1 MCIIKPNKNFSKF
14 LAFVILLLSF
24 VSLPSRA
31 QKKKVKI
38 AKWQT
43 EPIKIDGEIEQE
55 IDPFN
60 LYNKET
66 KLAYS
71 IANDASHI
79 YLSFKVIDEFTQIKI
94 LRAGLTVMIDT
105 LGKRKHSISISYP
118 LQGYASTNNTNP
130 REKKPDFEEVKAIFR
145 AMPQRM
151 KLSGFKSGNG
161 TSNTINA
168 NGVAVYINWDEN
180 KDLIYEI
187 SIPINSFWGNEV
199 TASKAS
205 KTIALNVIIN
215 ALDKSNVSNSR
226 PANAGGSRPAGGGS
240 PGGGGRPPGVG
251 GPPSGAG
258 ANNLD
263 AYNRLFSEQKM
274 HTKFRLSIN

>member
-1 MCIIKPNKNFSKF
+1 MSMYLINKLMNITKIIA
-14 LAFVILLLSF
+14 LILLFTFSISF
-24 VSLPSRA
+24 KTRA
-31 QKKKVKI
+31 QKKKIKI

-43 EPIKIDGEIEQE
+43 EPIKVDGEIEQK

-60 LYNKET
+60 LYDKET
-66 KLAYS
+66 KLAYF

-79 YLSFKVIDEFTQIKI
+79 YLSFKVIDELTQIKI
-94 LRAGLTVMIDT
+94 LRAGLTVKIDT
-105 LGKRKHSISISYP
+105 LGKKKHSIIISYP
-118 LQGYASTNNTNP
+118 LQGNANKKNTNP

-168 NGVAVYINWDEN
+168 NGVAVCIDWDKN

-199 TASKAS
+199 TANKAS

-226 PANAGGSRPAGGGS
+226 PANAGGGRPSGGG
-240 PGGGGRPPGVG
+240 PPPGVG
-251 GPPSGAG
+251 
-258 ANNLD
+258 ANNFSD
-263 AYNRLFSEQKM
+263 YNRLFSEQKM